1 MRHSFIQWELETE
14 RPCASPVS
22 GCHCRPTQC
31 LCIVN
36 TTDCNIQTTLWN
48 LLNTMKIW
56 HVLTWQHPVLSVVR
70 FRNIASYLPCRVFAN
85 MQENVSG
92 SGRRMKNNRA
102 THVGADT
109 CAQDLI
115 VFTRNNDRWAQIKGK
130 RSKCLRKAHNWMGWK
145 PKAVIQSHIFP
156 PFITRLY
163 IQFLILT
170 CLLLLNL

>member
-22 GCHCRPTQC
+22 GCHRRPTQC

-48 LLNTMKIW
+48 FIKHNEDMTCTNMTAPYSLSSQAQKYCFLSALLC
-56 HVLTWQHPVLSVVR
+56 VCS
-70 FRNIASYLPCRVFAN
+70 AS

-130 RSKCLRKAHNWMGWK
+130 RSNVFVKLIIGWDENLKQSFK
-145 PKAVIQSHIFP
+145 PTF
-156 PFITRLY
+156 
-163 IQFLILT
+163 FLLSSLVST
-170 CLLLLNL
+170 SSS